1 MDNNNGKD
9 DIEILKRSLDDPEAF
24 AVIYRKYYK
33 AIFKHIYD
41 IIGDAEITKDLTEE
55 TFLRV
60 IEKRDLIVKKGRN
73 FGNYLTSIATNIA
86 IQYYRDK
93 QREEGIISRGI
104 ERRKT
109 NDAAGEEVYDSGDA
123 PVSTNNFTEE
133 NATTLTEAPHSAEFS
148 SVDYEDEEKDYL
160 LKAIDELPY
169 DEHACIVM
177 YYMENKTMKEIAFL
191 MNTSKSTV
199 FRKLNDAKKKIKEK
213 LKIYSKM
220 REKNEK

>member
-1 MDNNNGKD
+1 VDNNNGKN
-9 DIEILKRSLDDPEAF
+9 DIEILKRSFDDPEAF
-24 AVIYRKYYK
+24 ATIYRKYYK
-33 AIFKHIYD
+33 AVFKHIYD

-55 TFLRV
+55 TFLKV
-60 IEKRDLIVKKGRN
+60 IDKRELIVKKARN
-73 FGNYLTSIATNIA
+73 FSNYLMRIATNIA
-86 IQYYRDK
+86 MQYYRDRH
-93 QREEGIISRGI
+93 REEEIISRNV

-109 NDAAGEEVYDSGDA
+109 NDAVGEGVYGSEDA
-123 PVSTNNFTEE
+123 FVSTKNFPEE
-133 NATTLTEAPHSAEFS
+133 NARVLTEAPHHSETKSA
-148 SVDYEDEEKDYL
+148 DYGIEEKDYL

-199 FRKLNDAKKKIKEK
+199 FRKLENAKKKIKEK
-213 LKIYSKM
+213 LKIYSNM

>member
-9 DIEILKRSLDDPEAF
+9 DIEILKRSFDDPEAF

-213 LKIYSKM
+213 LKIYSNM

>member
-9 DIEILKRSLDDPEAF
+9 DIEILKRSFDDPEAF

-60 IEKRDLIVKKGRN
+60 IEKRELIVKKGRN
-73 FGNYLTSIATNIA
+73 FGNYLTGIATNIA

-109 NDAAGEEVYDSGDA
+109 NDAAGEGVYDSGDA

-133 NATTLTEAPHSAEFS
+133 NATTLTEVPHSAEFS

-213 LKIYSKM
+213 LKIYSNM

>member
-9 DIEILKRSLDDPEAF
+9 DIEILKRSFDDPEAF

-33 AIFKHIYD
+33 TIFKHIYD

-73 FGNYLTSIATNIA
+73 FGNYLTSIATNTA

-213 LKIYSKM
+213 LKIYSNM

>member
-1 MDNNNGKD
+1 VDNNNGKD
-9 DIEILKRSLDDPEAF
+9 DIEILKRSFDDPEAF

-33 AIFKHIYD
+33 TIFKHIYD

-73 FGNYLTSIATNIA
+73 FGNYLTGIATNIA

-213 LKIYSKM
+213 LKIYSNM

>member
-1 MDNNNGKD
+1 MDNNSGKD
-9 DIEILKRSLDDPEAF
+9 DIEILKRSFNDPEAF

-33 AIFKHIYD
+33 TIFKHIYD
-41 IIGDAEITKDLTEE
+41 IIGDAEITKNLTEE

-73 FGNYLTSIATNIA
+73 FSNYLTSIATNIA

-109 NDAAGEEVYDSGDA
+109 NDTAGEGVYDSGDV
-123 PVSTNNFTEE
+123 PVSTNNFAEE
-133 NATTLTEAPHSAEFS
+133 NAAALTETPHSTEFNGA
-148 SVDYEDEEKDYL
+148 DYEDEEKDYL

-213 LKIYSKM
+213 LKIYSNM

>member
-1 MDNNNGKD
+1 MDNNNGKN
-9 DIEILKRSLDDPEAF
+9 DIEILKRSFDDPEAF

-33 AIFKHIYD
+33 IIFKHIYD
-41 IIGDAEITKDLTEE
+41 ITGDMEVTKDLTEE

-86 IQYYRDK
+86 IQYYRNR
-93 QREEGIISRGI
+93 QREEKIISRNI

-109 NDAAGEEVYDSGDA
+109 NDAAGKGVYDSGDA
-123 PVSTNNFTEE
+123 SVSTNNFTEE

-148 SVDYEDEEKDYL
+148 SADYEDEEKDYL

-177 YYMENKTMKEIAFL
+177 YYIENKTMKEIAFL

>member
-9 DIEILKRSLDDPEAF
+9 DIEILKRSFDDPEAF

-60 IEKRDLIVKKGRN
+60 IEKRELIVKKGRN
-73 FGNYLTSIATNIA
+73 FGNYLTGIATNIA

-109 NDAAGEEVYDSGDA
+109 NDAAGEGVYDSGDA

>member
-9 DIEILKRSLDDPEAF
+9 DIEILKRSFDDPEAF

-33 AIFKHIYD
+33 TIFKHIYD

-73 FGNYLTSIATNIA
+73 FGNYLTGIATNIA

-213 LKIYSKM
+213 LKIYSNM

>member
-1 MDNNNGKD
+1 MDNNSGKD
-9 DIEILKRSLDDPEAF
+9 DIEILKRSFNDPEAF
-24 AVIYRKYYK
+24 AIIYRKYYK
-33 AIFKHIYD
+33 TIFKHIYD

-73 FGNYLTSIATNIA
+73 FSNYLTSIATNIA

-109 NDAAGEEVYDSGDA
+109 NDAAGEGVYDSGDV
-123 PVSTNNFTEE
+123 PVSTNNFAEE
-133 NATTLTEAPHSAEFS
+133 NAAALTETPHSTEFNGA
-148 SVDYEDEEKDYL
+148 DYEDEEKDYL

-213 LKIYSKM
+213 LKIYSNM

>member
-9 DIEILKRSLDDPEAF
+9 DIEILKRSFNDPEAF
-24 AVIYRKYYK
+24 AIIYRKYYK
-33 AIFKHIYD
+33 TIFKHIYD

-93 QREEGIISRGI
+93 QREEGIISRSATY
-104 ERRKT
+104 RKISNT
-109 NDAAGEEVYDSGDA
+109 VGEGAYDSVNNIS
-123 PVSTNNFTEE
+123 VSTNNFLKRGTR
-133 NATTLTEAPHSAEFS
+133 TLTETPRSPDNKSTNSLDSKSA
-148 SVDYEDEEKDYL
+148 DYEDEEKDYL

-199 FRKLNDAKKKIKEK
+199 FRK
-213 LKIYSKM
+213 
-220 REKNEK
+220 

>member
-9 DIEILKRSLDDPEAF
+9 DIEILKRSFDDPEAF

-60 IEKRDLIVKKGRN
+60 IEKRELIVKKGRN
-73 FGNYLTSIATNIA
+73 FGNYLTGIATNIA

-213 LKIYSKM
+213 LKIYSNM

>member
-9 DIEILKRSLDDPEAF
+9 DIEILKSSFNDPEAF

-33 AIFKHIYD
+33 TIFKHIYD

-109 NDAAGEEVYDSGDA
+109 NDAAGKGVYDSGNV

-133 NATTLTEAPHSAEFS
+133 NDAALTEASYPTEFS
-148 SVDYEDEEKDYL
+148 SADYEDEEKDYL

-191 MNTSKSTV
+191 MNRSKSTV

-213 LKIYSKM
+213 LKIYSNM